1 MSSTLSLQ
9 WMLGN
14 KGTAVHKLCGTSIE
28 RLSTEKQKVEIYD
41 IVMSFMHFHLLLE
54 ISMAYR
60 IVMSTI
66 NNREQAE
73 QLARV
78 LLDSRLVAC
87 INIVGPVLSLYHWQ
101 DEIARDEEYLLLMKT
116 MTTEEHALIERIQE
130 LHPYEVPE
138 IIVLPILD
146 GAPSYLSWLDVS
158 VRPREM

>member
-1 MSSTLSLQ
+1 
-9 WMLGN
+9 MLGN
-14 KGTAVHKLCGTSIE
+14 KGTAVHKLCGTSIG
-28 RLSTEKQKVEIYD
+28 RLSTEKQKVEIYV

-54 ISMAYR
+54 IAMAYY

-87 INIVGPVLSLYHWQ
+87 INIAGPVVSLYHWQ

-116 MTTEEHALIERIQE
+116 VTTEKQALIERVQE

-138 IIVLPILD
+138 VIVLPILD
-146 GAPSYLSWLDVS
+146 GAPSYLSWLDMS
-158 VRPREM
+158 VHPREM